1 MLKSANRACLA
12 VLATLFIAVA
22 GCGKKHEA
30 TPFNDAEGLLR
41 YVPADT
47 PYFLGTLRP
56 APDEVYEKFQPAV
69 EEMLASYGD
78 MLAALEDML
87 ENPEEMQSAEDAAEI
102 EMVLGILRGLRPLMS
117 ADAYKAA
124 GINKESLVVVYGNGL
139 LPVMRLSVSD
149 SALLDAWVADIEAEA
164 GGEFAVGTIRDKSYR
179 YVDEEDIRI
188 VIGTFD
194 NQFILTFMPIGFG
207 DDQLADLLGL
217 DLPAENLA
225 ETNKLQEIAEEYD
238 YVAEFIGFMDM
249 QRLADTFIDSPSGL
263 NAAVLDLVQYDAG
276 TLSDSCQAEL
286 RGLAATMP
294 RIVAGYEAISAERI
308 DSSVVVE
315 MREDLATGL
324 AAVPAAVPGLGKA
337 FDGLFSIGMSMDL
350 KAAREFYAA
359 RVESLENDPLEC
371 ELLQDLQDSVVA
383 GREALNKP
391 VPPVVYDF
399 RGFLAVI
406 NDLEGFSAARQTPP
420 ESVDGSVLVAMENA
434 TGLLAL
440 GQMMSPEL
448 YEMDIQPDG
457 KPRLLELPAVSAA
470 GIEEAWIAL
479 TDDALAISVSEDGDA
494 RLPELLAAEST
505 SPPPFMS
512 MNMDAA
518 RYYALV
524 AESMSAA
531 SADGETADFEAAM
544 SEMMID
550 IGSLYDRFMVDVH
563 FTARG
568 IEVSMD
574 TTFAD

>member
-12 VLATLFIAVA
+12 VLVTLFVAVA

-47 PYFLGTLRP
+47 PYFLGTLKP
-56 APDEVYEKFQPAV
+56 APDEVFEKFEPAV
-69 EEMLASYGD
+69 REMLASYGD
-78 MLAALEDML
+78 LLAELEDML
-87 ENPEEMQSAEDAAEI
+87 ENSDEMQSEEDAAEMD
-102 EMVLGILRGLRPLMS
+102 MVLGILRGLKPLMS
-117 ADAYKAA
+117 ADAYNAA
-124 GINKESLVVVYGNGL
+124 GISKESLVIVYGNGL
-139 LPVMRLSVSD
+139 LPVMRLGVSD
-149 SALLDAWVADIEAEA
+149 STLLDAWVADIEAEA
-164 GGEFAVGTIRDKSYR
+164 GGEFAVGTIRNKSYR
-179 YVDEEDIRI
+179 YADAEDMRI

-194 NQFILTFMPIGFG
+194 NQFILTFMPAGFG

-225 ETNKLQEIAEEYD
+225 ETNKLQEIADEYD

-249 QRLADTFIDSPSGL
+249 QLLADTFIDSPSGL
-263 NAAVLDLVQYDAG
+263 NAAALERMEYDAG
-276 TLSDSCQAEL
+276 TLSDICQAEL

-294 RIVAGYEAISAERI
+294 RMVTGYEAISAERI
-308 DSSVVVE
+308 DSSLVVE
-315 MREDLATGL
+315 VRDDLAGAL
-324 AAVPAAVPGLGKA
+324 AAIPTAVPGLGKA

-350 KAAREFYAA
+350 KAARAFYAA
-359 RVESLENDPLEC
+359 RVEALENDPLRC
-371 ELLQDLQDSVVA
+371 ELLRDLQNSVVA
-383 GREALNKP
+383 GREALNQP

-399 RGFLAVI
+399 KGFLAVI
-406 NDLEGFSAARQTPP
+406 NDIDRLSAARQTPP

-434 TGLLAL
+434 AGLLAL

-457 KPRLLELPAVSAA
+457 KPHRLDLPAASAA
-470 GIEEAWIAL
+470 GIENAWIAL
-479 TDDALAISVSEDGDA
+479 TDDALAISVSEGGDA
-494 RLPELLAAEST
+494 RLPALLAADST

-524 AESMSAA
+524 AESMDAEA
-531 SADGETADFEAAM
+531 TDGDTEQFQAAM